1 MGAWR
6 SYVLEVRRGGQGRQ
20 RAAVPARG
28 HRGRTDQ
35 AGRRRLVARSAS
47 GDPLDALRHR
57 PDGRHAVSVADA
69 VRLHSTGAPR
79 PVRRG
84 VGARRDARGRVRTP
98 RPPHPRREDNSRS
111 DDQVA
116 ERVAWTAASGERSPT
131 TTSCRPGVRRGRAT
145 LKPRE
150 RGSELP
156 PITRIAPALGR
167 SGRRCAGEPASM
179 MWCGGWV
186 TTRPDRDPSGGP
198 TGLPTRPATTSHA
211 IDSAPHLAVW
221 STAVNARPDR
231 PTTAPTGMLLPV
243 RSSG

>member
-1 MGAWR
+1 MVRDDSAQR
-6 SYVLEVRRGGQGRQ
+6 SQPEDIVAVPTRRGD
-20 RAAVPARG
+20 VVWSRG
-28 HRGRTDQ
+28 P
-35 AGRRRLVARSAS
+35 RRVTLSTPCAIDPTGVTLYRWPMRSVFIPLERLDRFDVAF
-47 GDPLDALRHR
+47 
-57 PDGRHAVSVADA
+57 
-69 VRLHSTGAPR
+69 
-79 PVRRG
+79 
-84 VGARRDARGRVRTP
+84 GARRDARGRVRTP